1 MQSTNQP
8 KSPRPMPQ
16 AAAKPPAASYLSGR
30 YPTKSTPPWQAG
42 PPTLFSFISKGLL
55 TAWVIPNDHSSRF
68 RWTYHKPTSIGEFTN
83 SPISAIF
90 VSFIQAEDTES
101 GPQSLQPSHL
111 LLPLCTLI
119 FMNEAS
125 KNMTAV
131 FRSQFIRRSYKHAI
145 HPLLALSALP
155 PPRRPHLYFC
165 PTPSM
170 SVKVSLS

>member
-1 MQSTNQP
+1 
-8 KSPRPMPQ
+8 MPQ

-30 YPTKSTPPWQAG
+30 YPTNSTPSWQAG
-42 PPTLFSFISKGLL
+42 PPTLFSFISKGLP
-55 TAWVIPNDHSSRF
+55 TTCAIQNNYSSRF
-68 RWTYHKPTSIGEFTN
+68 CWTYHKPTSIGEFTN

-101 GPQSLQPSHL
+101 GPQSLQPSRF

-131 FRSQFIRRSYKHAI
+131 FRSQFIRRRYKHTI
-145 HPLLALSALP
+145 QPLLTVSALP
-155 PPRRPHLYFC
+155 PTRRPHLYFC
-165 PTPSM
+165 PTPFM
-170 SVKVSLS
+170 SAKVSLS